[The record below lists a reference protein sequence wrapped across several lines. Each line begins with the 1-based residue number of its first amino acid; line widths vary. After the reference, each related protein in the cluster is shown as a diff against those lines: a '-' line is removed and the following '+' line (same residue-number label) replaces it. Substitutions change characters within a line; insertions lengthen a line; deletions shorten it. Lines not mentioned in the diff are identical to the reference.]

1 MESRRVGAGPN
12 KVIYQTLVATKVYIR
27 LKSTYKVLR
36 IMEEAVAGT
45 LRRAPNTTV
54 QKQCFTGSEADASLT
69 RILTLR
75 LTN

>member
-12 KVIYQTLVATKVYIR
+12 PMIHQTLVATKVYIR
-27 LKSTYKVLR
+27 LKSTYKVHR
-36 IMEEAVAGT
+36 IMEEAVAWM

-54 QKQCFTGSEADASLT
+54 QKQIFTGSEADASLT